1 MNIARTYRLATLV
14 LILGC
19 TAGCDQTSKYIARSQ
34 LTYLG
39 HLTLPGGF
47 GELRLAENRGS
58 FLSLGASLPDHVRLT
73 LLTIGGGMGLL
84 SLFVY
89 LVISPSRS
97 WMSFIGLAVVWA
109 GGMSNLIDRIIRQ
122 GQVTDFIFI
131 RVGPLHTGIFNAADL
146 MIVIGIAAL
155 FHDMWRRRYRRK
167 SVKALK
173 DQP

>member
-58 FLSLGASLPDHVRLT
+58 FLSL
-73 LLTIGGGMGLL
+73 MGLL
-84 SLFVY
+84 SLFAY
-89 LVISPSRS
+89 LVISPLRS